1 MKRFL
6 SSMAIAAVLS
16 LTCAGTGGS
25 AEYRAPIPYADMYEQ
40 LKVGIDWRQA
50 HAITRAPELERPP
63 EDFSATDLLLLEL
76 VGRRCQVK
84 LLRLHWFRG
93 MLHWVENFQ
102 LDSTGVTYQERGN
115 PDPLGEGLMKRLTE
129 ISNLYASRW
138 ADLTASIE
146 LEGSPALQAK
156 AKQLTEELKR
166 RLEELR
172 REAQR

>member
-6 SSMAIAAVLS
+6 SSMVIAAVLS
-16 LTCAGTGGS
+16 ITWVTDGGG
-25 AEYRAPIPYADMYEQ
+25 ADYRAPMPYGDMYEQ

-50 HAITRAPELERPP
+50 HAITRAPELDKPP

-84 LLRLHWFRG
+84 LLRLHWLRG
-93 MLHWVENFQ
+93 MLHWVEYFQ

-115 PDPLGEGLMKRLTE
+115 PDPLGEGLVKRLTE
-129 ISNLYASRW
+129 VSNLYASRW

-146 LEGSPALQAK
+146 LQGSPALQAR
-156 AKQLTEELKR
+156 ARQLNEDLTR
-166 RLEELR
+166 RLDDLR